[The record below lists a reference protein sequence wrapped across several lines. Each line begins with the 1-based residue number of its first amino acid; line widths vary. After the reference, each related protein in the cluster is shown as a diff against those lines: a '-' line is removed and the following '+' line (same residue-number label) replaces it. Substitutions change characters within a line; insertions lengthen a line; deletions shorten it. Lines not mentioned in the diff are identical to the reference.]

1 MNGLMAV
8 LEKEF
13 ADNFGSRRFL
23 LLFSII
29 CLAGLFATYV
39 AVQSMKPGVTTGT
52 AVSVD
57 FVFLKLFTETS
68 ENSNLPNFIAFINFL
83 GPLVGIALGFDAINS
98 ERANGTLSR
107 VLSQPVYRDAVING
121 KFLARVAT
129 IGVMLLSIVL
139 IVSGLGLR
147 LIGIPPTFDE
157 VMRIVA
163 FVVISV
169 VYVAFWMS
177 LAILF
182 SILFR
187 QTATAALAAIGAW
200 IFFTFFM
207 PMIAGLVASALVP
220 VTPEMATTNP
230 MLVIKNYEVQSA
242 VSKLSPNTLFGE
254 AIIPVLMPQVRTLGL
269 LLPWET
275 TGMLPTPLSFVQ
287 SLMVVWPQL
296 IGLIAEALIC
306 FAISYIRFMREEIRS
321 S

>member
-23 LLFSII
+23 LLFGII

-57 FVFLKLFTETS
+57 FVFLKLFTETQ
-68 ENSNLPNFIAFINFL
+68 ENSSLPNFISFINFL

-121 KFLARVAT
+121 KFLARLAT
-129 IGVMLLSIVL
+129 IALMLLSIAL
-139 IVSGLGLR
+139 IAAGLGLR

-157 VMRIVA
+157 AMRILA
-163 FVVISV
+163 FVGICVI
-169 VYVAFWMS
+169 YVAFWMS
-177 LAILF
+177 VAILF

-187 QTATAALAAIGAW
+187 QTATAALAAIAAW
-200 IFFTFFM
+200 IFFTFFW
-207 PMIAGLVASALVP
+207 PMIAGVVASALVP
-220 VTPEMATTNP
+220 VASDSPP
-230 MLVIKNYEVQSA
+230 MLLIKYYQVQSTLA
-242 VSKLSPNTLFGE
+242 RLSPNTLFGE
-254 AIIPVLMPQVRTLGL
+254 AVIPVLMPQVRTLGF
-269 LLPWET
+269 LLPSET
-275 TGMLPTPLSFVQ
+275 TSMLPTPLAFGQ

-306 FAISYIRFMREEIRS
+306 FAISYIKFMREEIRS